1 MKYRWQTLLLIGILT
16 GIFLTGNVSALAAE
30 SSGEGGTES
39 IDEDIIQAD
48 ETESDE
54 EDSVQ
59 SEETGSYEAASAS
72 GRLKTGLEW
81 TLKNGTLSFSV
92 GGDGKWVIPDCK
104 ADGSDIPWKKYLKS
118 IKLIDFPMNSR
129 EVSIGSY
136 AFKGCTALKEVWLDD
151 ENVDYVGQGAFQNC
165 TAIKAVV

>member
-81 TLKNGTLSFSV
+81 TLKNGTLSFFA
-92 GGDGKWVIPDCK
+92 GWDGKGVIRECK
-104 ADGSDIPWKKYLKS
+104 ACG
-118 IKLIDFPMNSR
+118 R
-129 EVSIGSY
+129 GV
-136 AFKGCTALKEVWLDD
+136 
-151 ENVDYVGQGAFQNC
+151 QGR
-165 TAIKAVV
+165 I

>member
-39 IDEDIIQAD
+39 IEEDIIQAD

-72 GRLKTGLEW
+72 GRLKTGL
-81 TLKNGTLSFSV
+81 LKK
-92 GGDGKWVIPDCK
+92 DGKEYFFGDDGALVTNAK
-104 ADGSDIPWKKYLKS
+104 VQAGGMTRYADRNGVL
-118 IKLIDFPMNSR
+118 R
-129 EVSIGSY
+129 
-136 AFKGCTALKEVWLDD
+136 
-151 ENVDYVGQGAFQNC
+151 
-165 TAIKAVV
+165 